1 MMSFLFVIFSM
12 IYMSLSYKIYTL
24 RYFDKST
31 IYFNKNSTYI
41 LYKYYQTFLPYF
53 SFSTFS
59 VSISQKEPI
68 NLIIYLYRDQSK
80 ITQNSRG
87 NFINYLERG
96 YFTDEK
102 RVFIPEDHKLET
114 GYFYIVIQNPDK
126 SEVNTTI
133 TAYSPGMPLYGV
145 STFFYNEFG
154 YDASEIY
161 YNFSVSSASFIKLGY
176 KRFTGFGSNTIILK
190 GTNGIISVKK
200 NSSDFEQIYDLRKY
214 QYVQIN
220 LELEQSSNS
229 FNSFFIYIIAYSYPN
244 IIPVEINSQYFV
256 EYPLISEINLLL
268 DISTIEKNE
277 KLIIEYDYSWI
288 NELIK
293 AEGYN
298 TYDYAWINKTY
309 GRELEITI
317 DNDDINNNICKSYI
331 TKDTIYIERVLLKVK
346 KPISKD
352 IYTFRMRYGVFINQS
367 KPEEKETDKEETDK
381 KETDKKETVK

>member
-1 MMSFLFVIFSM
+1 M
-12 IYMSLSYKIYTL
+12 
-24 RYFDKST
+24 
-31 IYFNKNSTYI
+31 
-41 LYKYYQTFLPYF
+41 
-53 SFSTFS
+53 
-59 VSISQKEPI
+59 
-68 NLIIYLYRDQSK
+68 
-80 ITQNSRG
+80 
-87 NFINYLERG
+87 
-96 YFTDEK
+96 
-102 RVFIPEDHKLET
+102 
-114 GYFYIVIQNPDK
+114 
-126 SEVNTTI
+126 
-133 TAYSPGMPLYGV
+133 
-145 STFFYNEFG
+145 
-154 YDASEIY
+154 
-161 YNFSVSSASFIKLGY
+161 
-176 KRFTGFGSNTIILK
+176 
-190 GTNGIISVKK
+190 KK

>member
-1 MMSFLFVIFSM
+1 
-12 IYMSLSYKIYTL
+12 
-24 RYFDKST
+24 
-31 IYFNKNSTYI
+31 
-41 LYKYYQTFLPYF
+41 
-53 SFSTFS
+53 
-59 VSISQKEPI
+59 
-68 NLIIYLYRDQSK
+68 
-80 ITQNSRG
+80 
-87 NFINYLERG
+87 
-96 YFTDEK
+96 
-102 RVFIPEDHKLET
+102 
-114 GYFYIVIQNPDK
+114 
-126 SEVNTTI
+126 
-133 TAYSPGMPLYGV
+133 MPLYGV

-293 AEGYN
+293 A
-298 TYDYAWINKTY
+298 
-309 GRELEITI
+309 
-317 DNDDINNNICKSYI
+317 
-331 TKDTIYIERVLLKVK
+331 
-346 KPISKD
+346 
-352 IYTFRMRYGVFINQS
+352 
-367 KPEEKETDKEETDK
+367 
-381 KETDKKETVK
+381 